1 MTITAENIKICEAW
15 RLRFNDPVLAQKADS
30 VELFFAEEDAQAF
43 KKLWVAAAENETD
56 RLNRQTKSSIEKAV
70 ISDEVLSPEET
81 AQKYCMEKFDYGE
94 RTAIMKV
101 DVFWAENN
109 GEDYIEDT
117 DFLSVGI
124 NNFKICEAHLN
135 SNGEVSVLDDFIDSV
150 ECCFSR
156 DFISDEE
163 YPENEHEARAYE
175 KEADRDIQKFMEALK
190 PVLETQQKL
199 LQDRP

>member
-1 MTITAENIKICEAW
+1 MTATAANIKICDAW
-15 RLRFNDPVLAQKADS
+15 RLRFNDPVLTQNADS
-30 VELFFAEEDAQAF
+30 VELFFAEEDAEAF
-43 KKLWVAAAENETD
+43 KKLWVAAAKNETD

-70 ISDEVLSPEET
+70 ISAEVLSPEES
-81 AQKYCMEKFDYGE
+81 AQKYCMENFDYGE
-94 RTAIMKV
+94 HTAILKA

-109 GEDYIEDT
+109 GEEYIEDT
-117 DFLSVGI
+117 DFFSVGI
-124 NNFKICEAHLN
+124 NNFKICEAHLCADGN
-135 SNGEVSVLDDFIDSV
+135 VSILEDFIDSV

-175 KEADRDIQKFMEALK
+175 KEADRDIQKFMETLK

-199 LQDRP
+199 LQVRP